1 MLFWNAI
8 FSSFETTYIEP
19 FIQKRHIILC
29 LLRKSSPRIFLKLL
43 NNNKFFDHLFF
54 LSKKASKLC
63 RKTSIAI
70 LLPQFLTLIAAKRK
84 SFKCRGSLNI
94 TLLCMQ
100 ISNQCNLNAAISTC
114 FKLRLCFVAVIWST
128 VRPTSRVAQCDWLKS
143 RDNQSRVI
151 LTVCE
156 IEVIPSRTS
165 N

>member
-29 LLRKSSPRIFLKLL
+29 LLRKSSRIFLKLL
-43 NNNKFFDHLFF
+43 NSNKFFVHFF
-54 LSKKASKLC
+54 FFNKKASKLC

-70 LLPQFLTLIAAKRK
+70 LLPRFVTLIAAKRK

-156 IEVIPSRTS
+156 IEVIPNRTS
-165 N
+165 K